1 MSGLSCRRG
10 KFDKSF
16 VGLLSVGKVYDLE
29 YNVRILESVTLL
41 KFLFDDD
48 SKWFMNNK
56 KQHSDIRKLNAQYKV
71 AMQYLIC
78 MLKAKLPRSVCI
90 RVFMNYNNIP
100 VYMHFRFRIK
110 YDAYSYLHIHVLH
123 VIWNILTVS
132 IYTLCLYIFAE
143 LCAWNDNYFWP
154 GTCGQDLVKHCQCT
168 SGFQLISTASETS
181 CQCM

>member
-1 MSGLSCRRG
+1 MIVSIVTLYVLRHLKRVFYIFAKAYAILSGLSCRRG

-78 MLKAKLPRSVCI
+78 MLKA
-90 RVFMNYNNIP
+90 
-100 VYMHFRFRIK
+100 
-110 YDAYSYLHIHVLH
+110 
-123 VIWNILTVS
+123 
-132 IYTLCLYIFAE
+132 
-143 LCAWNDNYFWP
+143 
-154 GTCGQDLVKHCQCT
+154 
-168 SGFQLISTASETS
+168 
-181 CQCM
+181 